1 MDRDSPSLRE
11 PRWVSEVGTPLL
23 RQSATQN
30 AREVRMKRAM
40 TIQIRHAAQFLGLW
54 LIITVVLAFGTP
66 EMARRPPEHEAS
78 PSICRA
84 E

>member
-1 MDRDSPSLRE
+1 
-11 PRWVSEVGTPLL
+11 
-23 RQSATQN
+23 
-30 AREVRMKRAM
+30 MKRAM
-40 TIQIRHAAQFLGLW
+40 TIQIRQAAQFLGLW